1 MPESK
6 TRSRGPRHTAAAAL
20 LAALLCVPAA
30 CGAQEAAAVLAKGSG
45 LYFEASL
52 AFQRA
57 LGRPVQVYDL
67 AAGAPSLPRGLKAAA
82 AFGSKAAALKYPAGT
97 KVIILLAPGY
107 TPPAGSRA
115 TVVSAFPEPAQ
126 ALAAYKSL
134 QPGLARLAVFYR
146 GAPGAGYPAE
156 LARAAARLGVEIL
169 PVPLDAPEKFP
180 DALRALQGKADA
192 FWLLPEPALINKTS
206 LKVLSEFSCAHKVP
220 FYAPSAGLTELG
232 AAASFAP
239 GVDEAAAAAADAVVR
254 ALAGEAL
261 PATLYAPRS
270 SLTVNEAF
278 SRRCGLPVKPHG
290 AAGGAR

>member
-1 MPESK
+1 MPESMTK
-6 TRSRGPRHTAAAAL
+6 SRRSRHAAAAAL
-20 LAALLCVPAA
+20 LAALLCAPAA
-30 CGAQEAAAVLAKGSG
+30 CGAQEAAVVLAKGSG

-67 AAGAPSLPRGLKAAA
+67 AAGSPSLPRGIKAAA
-82 AFGSKAAALKYPAGT
+82 AFGSKAAALKYPAGA
-97 KVIILLAPGY
+97 KLIILLAPGY

-146 GAPGAGYPAE
+146 GSPAPAYLSE
-156 LARAAARLGVEIL
+156 LARAAARLGMEIL

-180 DALRALQGKADA
+180 DALRALDGKTDA

-206 LKVLSEFSCAHKVP
+206 LKVLSEFSCAHKTP

-239 GVDEAAAAAADAVVR
+239 GVDEAAAAAADALNR

-270 SLTVNEAF
+270 ALTVNEGF
-278 SRRCGLPVKPHG
+278 SRRCGLPVKLP
-290 AAGGAR
+290 APAGGAR

>member
-1 MPESK
+1 MTAATTK
-6 TRSRGPRHTAAAAL
+6 SRISRHAAAAAL
-20 LAALLCVPAA
+20 LALLLCVPALCA
-30 CGAQEAAAVLAKGSG
+30 AQEAAVVLAKGSG

-52 AFQRA
+52 AFQKA

-67 AAGAPSLPRGLKAAA
+67 AAGAPSLPRSLKAAA
-82 AFGSKAAALKYPAGT
+82 AFGSKAAALKYPAGA
-97 KVIILLAPGY
+97 KLIILLAPGY

-146 GAPGAGYPAE
+146 GEPGSGYAAE
-156 LARAAARLGVEIL
+156 LARAAARLGLEII
-169 PVPLDAPEKFP
+169 PVPLAAPERFP
-180 DALRALQGKADA
+180 DALRALDRADA

-206 LKVLSEFSCAHKVP
+206 LKVLSEFSCAHKLP

-239 GVDEAAAAAADAVVR
+239 GVDEAAAAAADAVTR

>member
-1 MPESK
+1 MP
-6 TRSRGPRHTAAAAL
+6 RSTLISRLSRHAAAAAL
-20 LAALLCVPAA
+20 LAALLCVPAL
-30 CGAQEAAAVLAKGSG
+30 CGAQEAAVVLAKGSG

-52 AFQRA
+52 AFQKA

-67 AAGAPSLPRGLKAAA
+67 AAGSPSLPRSLKAAA
-82 AFGSKAAALKYPAGT
+82 AFGAKAAAFKYPAGT
-97 KVIILLAPGY
+97 KLIILLAPGY
-107 TPPAGSRA
+107 TPPHGSRA

-146 GAPGAGYPAE
+146 TPSAAGYPAE
-156 LARAAARLGVEIL
+156 LARAAARAGIEII
-169 PVPLDAPEKFP
+169 PMPLDAPEKFP
-180 DALRALQGKADA
+180 DALRALAGRADA

-206 LKVLSEFSCAHKVP
+206 LKVLSEFSCAHKLP

-239 GVDEAAAAAADAVVR
+239 GVDEAAAAAAAALTR
-254 ALAGEAL
+254 ALAGETL

-270 SLTVNEAF
+270 ALTVNEGF
-278 SRRCGLPVKPHG
+278 SGRCGLPLKLHG
-290 AAGGAR
+290 AAGGGK

>member
-1 MPESK
+1 MTAGPTK
-6 TRSRGPRHTAAAAL
+6 QRSPRHAAAAAL
-20 LAALLCVPAA
+20 LALFVCAPGL

-52 AFQRA
+52 AFQKA

-67 AAGAPSLPRGLKAAA
+67 AAGKPSLPRGLKAAA
-82 AFGSKAAALKYPAGT
+82 AFGAKAAALNYPAGT
-97 KVIILLAPGY
+97 KLIILLAPGY

-115 TVVSAFPEPAQ
+115 TVVSAYPEPAQ
-126 ALAAYKSL
+126 ALAAYKAL

-146 GAPGAGYPAE
+146 GAAGAGYPAE

-169 PVPLDAPEKFP
+169 PVPIDAPEKFP
-180 DALRALQGKADA
+180 DALRALDRADA

-206 LKVLSEFSCAHKVP
+206 LKVLSEFSCAHKIP
-220 FYAPSAGLTELG
+220 FYSPSAGLTELG

-239 GVDEAAAAAADAVVR
+239 GIEEAAAAAAEAVAR
-254 ALAGEAL
+254 ALAGAAL
-261 PATLYAPRS
+261 PPTLYAPRS
-270 SLTVNEAF
+270 ALTVNEAF
-278 SRRCGLPVKPHG
+278 SRRCALPVKLPG

>member
-1 MPESK
+1 MPESTTK
-6 TRSRGPRHTAAAAL
+6 SRVSRHAAAAAL
-20 LAALLCVPAA
+20 LAALLCAPAPA
-30 CGAQEAAAVLAKGSG
+30 GAQDAAAVLAKGSG

-67 AAGAPSLPRGLKAAA
+67 AAGAPSLPRSLKAAA
-82 AFGSKAAALKYPAGT
+82 AFGSKAAALKYPAGA
-97 KVIILLAPGY
+97 KLIILLAPGY

-146 GAPGAGYPAE
+146 GAPATAYLAE
-156 LARAAARLGVEIL
+156 LARAAARLGLEII
-169 PVPLDAPEKFP
+169 PVPLDTPENFP
-180 DALRALQGKADA
+180 DALRALAGADA
-192 FWLLPEPALINKTS
+192 YWLLPEPALINKTS
-206 LKVLSEFSCAHKVP
+206 LKVLSEFSCAHKLP

-239 GVDEAAAAAADAVVR
+239 GADEAAAAAADALTR

-270 SLTVNEAF
+270 ALTVNGDF
-278 SRRCGLPVKPHG
+278 SRRCGLPLKLP
-290 AAGGAR
+290 APAGGAR

>member
-1 MPESK
+1 MPESTTK
-6 TRSRGPRHTAAAAL
+6 SRVSRHAAAGAL
-20 LAALLCVPAA
+20 LAVLLCVPAA
-30 CGAQEAAAVLAKGSG
+30 CGAQDTAVVLAKGSG

-52 AFQRA
+52 AFQKA

-67 AAGAPSLPRGLKAAA
+67 AAGSPSLPRGLKAAA
-82 AFGSKAAALKYPAGT
+82 AFGAKAAALKYPAGARL
-97 KVIILLAPGY
+97 IILLAPGY
-107 TPPAGSRA
+107 TPPAGSSA

-146 GAPGAGYPAE
+146 GAPGSGYTAE
-156 LARAAARLGVEIL
+156 LVRAAASLGIEIL
-169 PVPLDAPEKFP
+169 PVPLAAPEKFP
-180 DALRALQGKADA
+180 DALRALDGKTDA

-206 LKVLSEFSCAHKVP
+206 LKVLSEFSCSHKLP

-239 GVDEAAAAAADAVVR
+239 GVDEAAAAAADALNR

-270 SLTVNEAF
+270 ALTLNEAF
-278 SRRCGLPVKPHG
+278 SRRCGLPVKLPG
-290 AAGGAR
+290 AAGDAR

>member
-6 TRSRGPRHTAAAAL
+6 TKSRVFSHAAAAAL
-20 LAALLCVPAA
+20 LAALLCVPAP

-82 AFGSKAAALKYPAGT
+82 AFGAKAAALKYPAGT
-97 KVIILLAPGY
+97 KLIILLAPGY

-126 ALAAYKSL
+126 ALAAYRSL
-134 QPGLARLAVFYR
+134 QPDLARLAVFYR
-146 GAPGAGYPAE
+146 GPAGAGYPAE
-156 LARAAARLGVEIL
+156 LAKAAARLGLEII
-169 PVPLDAPEKFP
+169 PVPLDSPEKFP
-180 DALRALQGKADA
+180 DALRALDRADA

-206 LKVLSEFSCAHKVP
+206 LKVLSEFSCAHKLP

-239 GVDEAAAAAADAVVR
+239 GVDEAAAAAADAVTR
-254 ALAGEAL
+254 SLAGEAL

-278 SRRCGLPVKPHG
+278 SRRCGLPVKLPG